1 MITNLLLKRLLFLW
15 VLAFSASVWGQTY
28 TLDLAAQSSAFG
40 TSSTYEAK
48 SGTVSGVKWYTN
60 AASSQ
65 STANVWLGTNNATN
79 RTNLTKL
86 SLGVNNRG
94 GAIATALGIAA
105 TDVGYYAIVG
115 ANAIDN
121 VASIKVKA
129 SATGGTAPETLW
141 CLYTTDGGTTY
152 TVLDSKTSPGT
163 AEQTFTLT
171 STIASAQ
178 YAFVLYSSTFG
189 TYRTPSFKF
198 YAPTC
203 TTSVFSFDSASINKV
218 TGDASFTNTF
228 TTNNTSPTA
237 YSSTNTGVATVNAS
251 SGEVTINGA
260 GTTTISVTQIA
271 DGTHCAVSSSYTLNV
286 SSSTPLL
293 NITGIANNGTVCTNS
308 SAGGV
313 TYTITNSGAS
323 AADEISVTSS
333 DPQFVVSDISSTSIP
348 ANGTAMFKVTFTPT
362 SAGDKSSTITV
373 MSTTAGSNTAT
384 FGLTGKGLN
393 TPPTATTPT
402 STAITASTATLGGNI
417 TIQGCSPITERGIY
431 YSTINNFAM
440 GTGTKVSEEGSF
452 TTGVFTVNAS
462 GLNSSTTYYYK
473 AFATSESGT
482 AYSTQG
488 TFITTAIAAPV
499 ATAATDIAETGFT
512 ANWEAVP
519 GATGYELDVFNK
531 VIGTSPNLVV
541 NPGFEGS
548 NLNDWSFESGM
559 NQVISTSQVKTGT
572 SSLYSTVLATKNLN
586 QAIDV
591 EVGKEY
597 KLKFSYYIDQAST
610 GNGFRVWTTT
620 GATIQLP
627 NASAY
632 FNTKGSWVDVEQTF
646 TATSSILV
654 FNLRLYNGVK
664 IYFDDFELLKT
675 SPSVTE
681 NYVSGYNPKTIIDGF
696 TVISDVTGLNSGT
709 KYYYRV
715 RAKDATSESV
725 NSNVIDVTTLG
736 SITWSDS
743 GWSNEIGPDAA
754 KNAVIDYD
762 YTGTAFE
769 AKSVKVN
776 SGKTLTINSSVTT
789 GDVTNNGAII
799 LNDGASFIQSS
810 TGLYDGSGT
819 FKVNRNTESEA
830 GKYAFWSSPVVN
842 QDMYGIFPTAPEYVM
857 TYNTGSN
864 YYDIVTGA
872 ANASKGIGY
881 SISTPSPAP
890 GAAAFLGAPNNGTFN
905 TTLALD
911 SYKFNLVGNPYPS
924 NLDLTKLLSANS
936 DNIEST
942 IWFWDNKSGPVKTQN
957 GTTAA
962 SNGYA
967 TFNAAGT
974 GVWVPATSVTASEIK
989 SGVTAKIGQ
998 GFIVKAKSSALLFNN
1013 DMRTADGGSNFN
1025 KSTGN
1030 ADEGKYWLTL
1040 TTPYNTKI
1048 TQAITYQNGGS
1059 DRYDDY
1065 DSKARS
1071 NGSDAFYSLA
1081 GAEKVIIQGKAPF
1094 NADDIVVLGNKHFE
1108 NGNFK
1113 IELTK
1118 TEGLFA
1124 EGQAIYLKD
1133 KVTGTETNLQE
1144 GTYLFS
1150 SNAGD
1155 FTDRFEVVYSK
1166 TVLGTNAAAK
1176 STLAVYRNGDDF
1188 VIDSP
1193 SKIAAVEVYDA
1204 SGKLMKSIKSN
1215 GNKETVSNL
1224 SRGVYILKITTAT
1237 ETVSKKIIK

>member
-1 MITNLLLKRLLFLW
+1 MITNLLLKRLLLLW
-15 VLAFSASVWGQTY
+15 VFAFSTTVWGQTY
-28 TLDLAAQSSAFG
+28 FDMSSADYSQNFNG
-40 TSSTYEAK
+40 ITTLPTNFNTVSVLNTGSIPAATKTTSS
-48 SGTVSGVKWYTN
+48 STN
-60 AASSQ
+60 ALAVVASAAAVGIDASS
-65 STANVWLGTNNATN
+65 STKLVFLTTGATDNTTSIATDLNLNFANRTAGNLSFDASTIFNGTGNRVSSLKVYYSLNGTTWTELTGTNLPYVATN
-79 RTNLTKL
+79 
-86 SLGVNNRG
+86 
-94 GAIATALGIAA
+94 
-105 TDVGYYAIVG
+105 
-115 ANAIDN
+115 N
-121 VASIKVKA
+121 VAGS
-129 SATGGTAPETLW
+129 SAINI
-141 CLYTTDGGTTY
+141 
-152 TVLDSKTSPGT
+152 
-163 AEQTFTLT
+163 TLT
-171 STIASAQ
+171 SALNNEANVKFRFYYHNGSGG
-178 YAFVLYSSTFG
+178 STG
-189 TYRTPSFKF
+189 SRPRIGI
-198 YAPTC
+198 
-203 TTSVFSFDSASINKV
+203 DNL
-218 TGDASFTNTF
+218 
-228 TTNNTSPTA
+228 
-237 YSSTNTGVATVNAS
+237 
-251 SGEVTINGA
+251 
-260 GTTTISVTQIA
+260 SVT
-271 DGTHCAVSSSYTLNV
+271 
-286 SSSTPLL
+286 STSFNTTVPNLSISGNL
-293 NITGIANNGTVCTNS
+293 GHGATCENTEATNI
-308 SAGGV
+308 
-313 TYTITNSGAS
+313 TYTITNNGTL
-323 AADEISVTSS
+323 ADGITVTSS

-348 ANGTAMFKVTFTPT
+348 ANGTATFKVTFTPT

-373 MSTTAGSNTAT
+373 TSTTAGSNTAT
-384 FGLTGKGLN
+384 YGLTGKGLN
-393 TPPTATTPT
+393 TPPTVTTPT
-402 STAITASTATLGGNI
+402 SALIAANSATLGGNI

-431 YSTINNFAM
+431 YSTTNNFAE
-440 GTGTKVSEEGSF
+440 GTGTKVPEEGSF

-462 GLNSSTTYYYK
+462 GLNSSTTYYYR

-488 TFITTAIAAPV
+488 TFITTAIASPV

-512 ANWEAVP
+512 ANWEVVA
-519 GATGYELDVFNK
+519 GATSYKLDVYAGAITPIISTETFTGVAGGNASSYLTRTWSGDEGISWTAYKSRIDQVVNNGNPAIALQDATGAYLQSDAINGTLKSISFDLKQAFTGGGGILTLKILSGTGFSEEKIIGNYPYTTSVQTVIAPISPNVTGPFK
-531 VIGTSPNLVV
+531 VILVNNTASRAIIDNLKIERLDVSLIYSI
-541 NPGFEGS
+541 E
-548 NLNDWSFESGM
+548 
-559 NQVISTSQVKTGT
+559 NQ
-572 SSLYSTVLATKNLN
+572 
-586 QAIDV
+586 DV
-591 EVGKEY
+591 ENVT
-597 KLKFSYYIDQAST
+597 SYT
-610 GNGFRVWTTT
+610 
-620 GATIQLP
+620 
-627 NASAY
+627 
-632 FNTKGSWVDVEQTF
+632 
-646 TATSSILV
+646 
-654 FNLRLYNGVK
+654 
-664 IYFDDFELLKT
+664 
-675 SPSVTE
+675 
-681 NYVSGYNPKTIIDGF
+681 VSD
-696 TVISDVTGLNSGT
+696 LNSGT

-736 SITWSDS
+736 SITWGNS

-762 YTGTAFE
+762 YTGAAFE

-776 SGKTLTINSSVTT
+776 SDATLTINSSVTT

-830 GKYAFWSSPVVN
+830 AKYAFWSSPVVN

-857 TYNTGSN
+857 IYNTGSN
-864 YYDIVTGA
+864 YYDIVTGP

-890 GAAAFLGAPNNGTFN
+890 GAAAFLGAPHNGTFN
-905 TTLALD
+905 TVLALD

-974 GVWVPATSVTASEIK
+974 GVWVPATSVSASEVK

-1013 DMRTADGGSNFN
+1013 DMRTADVGSNFN

-1124 EGQAIYLKD
+1124 EGQAIYLRD

-1144 GTYLFS
+1144 GTYLFA

-1193 SKIAAVEVYDA
+1193 SKIVAVEVYDA
-1204 SGKLMKSIKSN
+1204 SGKLMKSFKSN
-1215 GNKETVSNL
+1215 SNKETVSNL

-1237 ETVSKKIIK
+1237 ETVSKKVIK

>member
-1 MITNLLLKRLLFLW
+1 MITNLLLKRLLLLW
-15 VLAFSASVWGQTY
+15 VFAFSASLWGQTTTFFNFTGTSGYLATPAAGWTSVGTEGGGYLKLSPGSVTSPIYAASNDVVFKYDIGSFNSGTGTNTKLIVLNSADVVIREY
-28 TLDLAAQSSAFG
+28 TLY
-40 TSSTYEAK
+40 ST
-48 SGTVSGVKWYTN
+48 
-60 AASSQ
+60 
-65 STANVWLGTNNATN
+65 
-79 RTNLTKL
+79 
-86 SLGVNNRG
+86 
-94 GAIATALGIAA
+94 
-105 TDVGYYAIVG
+105 
-115 ANAIDN
+115 
-121 VASIKVKA
+121 
-129 SATGGTAPETLW
+129 TGGGT
-141 CLYTTDGGTTY
+141 YTKGQTVNVGSVSSNFKIKIQGLGDGTT
-152 TVLDSKTSPGT
+152 VRGT
-163 AEQTFTLT
+163 RMQN
-171 STIASAQ
+171 
-178 YAFVLYSSTFG
+178 YSLVG
-189 TYRTPSFKF
+189 VV
-198 YAPTC
+198 APTC
-203 TTSVFSFDSASINKV
+203 ATSVFSFDSASVNKV
-218 TGDASFTNTF
+218 TGDAAFTNTF
-228 TTNNTSPTA
+228 TTNNTSPTV
-237 YSSTNTGVATVNAS
+237 YSSNNTGVATVNAS
-251 SGEVTINGA
+251 TGEVSVGTA
-260 GTTTISVTQIA
+260 GNATISVTQIA

-286 SSSTPLL
+286 SSSTPLV
-293 NITGIANNGTVCTNS
+293 NITGIANNGSVCANS
-308 SAGGV
+308 SDDGV

-323 AADEISVTSS
+323 AADGITVSSS

-348 ANGTAMFKVTFTPT
+348 TNGTATFKVTFTPT

-373 MSTTAGSNTAT
+373 TSTTAGSNTAT
-384 FGLTGKGLN
+384 YGLTGKGLN
-393 TPPTATTPT
+393 TPPTVTTPT

-431 YSTINNFAM
+431 YSTINNFAE

-499 ATAATDIAETGFT
+499 ATAATDISETGFT
-512 ANWEAVP
+512 ANWEAVA
-519 GATGYELDVFNK
+519 GATGYELEVSKSPTF
-531 VIGTSPNLVV
+531 GTFTSAIATE
-541 NPGFEGS
+541 GFETGLISSYQTGNITLSSGVWAVTNVYRGTTGVKSGS
-548 NLNDWSFESGM
+548 YSAQLQSA
-559 NQVISTSQVKTGT
+559 TGSALVSPLFT
-572 SSLYSTVLATKNLN
+572 AGVSSLSFWVSSGSGGALQVNYSTDGGLTWLAAPNSPFTGLGTTVVQKTVVLNTVVPTMIQIKRTAAT
-586 QAIDV
+586 V
-591 EVGKEY
+591 
-597 KLKFSYYIDQAST
+597 YIDDIEINYGSST
-610 GNGFRVWTTT
+610 
-620 GATIQLP
+620 P
-627 NASAY
+627 
-632 FNTKGSWVDVEQTF
+632 
-646 TATSSILV
+646 
-654 FNLRLYNGVK
+654 
-664 IYFDDFELLKT
+664 DF
-675 SPSVTE
+675 VA
-681 NYVSGYNPKTIIDGF
+681 GYNPKIITDGS
-696 TVISDVTGLNSGT
+696 TVTSNVTGLNTGT

-736 SITWSDS
+736 SITWGNS

-762 YTGTAFE
+762 YAGTAFE

-776 SGKTLTINSSVTT
+776 LGKTLTINSSVTT

-830 GKYAFWSSPVVN
+830 AKYAFWSSPVVN

-857 TYNTGSN
+857 IYNTGSN
-864 YYDIVTGA
+864 YYDIVTGP

-890 GAAAFLGAPNNGTFN
+890 GAAAFLGAPHNGTFN
-905 TTLALD
+905 TVLALD

-974 GVWVPATSVTASEIK
+974 GVWVPATSVSASEVK

-1013 DMRTADGGSNFN
+1013 DMRTADVGSNFN

-1124 EGQAIYLKD
+1124 EGQAIYLRD

-1144 GTYLFS
+1144 GTYLFA

-1193 SKIAAVEVYDA
+1193 SKIVAVEVYDA
-1204 SGKLMKSIKSN
+1204 SGKLMKSFKSN
-1215 GNKETVSNL
+1215 SNKETVSNL

-1237 ETVSKKIIK
+1237 ETVSKKVIK

>member
-1 MITNLLLKRLLFLW
+1 MKTNLFLRRLLLLW
-15 VLAFSASVWGQTY
+15 VFAFSASVWGQTY
-28 TLDLAAQSSAFG
+28 FDMSSADYSQNFNG
-40 TSSTYEAK
+40 ITTLPTNFN
-48 SGTVSGVKWYTN
+48 TVSVLNTG
-60 AASSQ
+60 S
-65 STANVWLGTNNATN
+65 
-79 RTNLTKL
+79 
-86 SLGVNNRG
+86 
-94 GAIATALGIAA
+94 IPAA
-105 TDVGYYAIVG
+105 T
-115 ANAIDN
+115 
-121 VASIKVKA
+121 K
-129 SATGGTAPETLW
+129 
-141 CLYTTDGGTTY
+141 
-152 TVLDSKTSPGT
+152 
-163 AEQTFTLT
+163 
-171 STIASAQ
+171 
-178 YAFVLYSSTFG
+178 
-189 TYRTPSFKF
+189 
-198 YAPTC
+198 
-203 TTSVFSFDSASINKV
+203 TTS
-218 TGDASFTNTF
+218 
-228 TTNNTSPTA
+228 
-237 YSSTNTGVATVNAS
+237 SSTNTLAVVASA
-251 SGEVTINGA
+251 A
-260 GTTTISVTQIA
+260 
-271 DGTHCAVSSSYTLNV
+271 AVGIDA
-286 SSSTPLL
+286 SSSTKLVFLTTGATDNTTSIATDLNLNFANRTAGNLSFDASTIFNGTGNRVSSLKVYYSLNGTTWTELTGTNLPYVATNNVAGSSAI
-293 NITGIANNGTVCTNS
+293 NITLPSALNNEANVKFRFYYHNGSGGSTGSRPRIGIDNLSVTSTSFNTTVPNLSISGNLGHGATCENTEATNI
-308 SAGGV
+308 
-313 TYTITNSGAS
+313 TYTITNNGTL
-323 AADEISVTSS
+323 ADGITVTSS

-348 ANGTAMFKVTFTPT
+348 ANGTATFKVTFTPT

-373 MSTTAGSNTAT
+373 TSTTAGSNTAT
-384 FGLTGKGLN
+384 YGLTGKGLN
-393 TPPTATTPT
+393 TPPTVTTPT

-431 YSTINNFAM
+431 YSTTNNFAE
-440 GTGTKVSEEGSF
+440 GTGTKLSEEGSF

-488 TFITTAIAAPV
+488 TFITTAIAATV

-512 ANWEAVP
+512 ANWEAVA

-531 VIGTSPNLVV
+531 VIGISPNLVV
-541 NPGFEGS
+541 NPGFESS

-572 SSLYSTVLATKNLN
+572 SSLYSTVLATKNLS

-620 GATIQLP
+620 GGTIQLP
-627 NASAY
+627 SSSTY
-632 FNTKGSWVDVEQTF
+632 FNTKGSWVDIEETF
-646 TATSSILV
+646 TANSSILV
-654 FNLRLYNGVK
+654 LNLRLYSGVK

-681 NYVSGYNPKTIIDGF
+681 NYVSGYNPKTITDGS

-736 SITWSDS
+736 SITWGNS

-762 YTGTAFE
+762 YTGAAFK
-769 AKSVKVN
+769 ANSVKVN
-776 SGKTLTINSSVTT
+776 LGKTLTINSSVTT
-789 GDVTNNGAII
+789 GDVTNNGSII
-799 LNDGASFIQSS
+799 LNDGASFFQT
-810 TGLYDGSGT
+810 TGAKYEGSGT
-819 FKVNRNTESEA
+819 FTVDRNTSSA
-830 GKYAFWSSPVVN
+830 KDKYAFWSSPVADQN
-842 QDMYGIFPTAPEYVM
+842 MYGLFGINKPAFVM
-857 TYNTGSN
+857 TYNTATN
-864 YYDIVTGA
+864 FYDTVDQSATAARGVGYSIKTPDNTGA
-872 ANASKGIGY
+872 A
-881 SISTPSPAP
+881 
-890 GAAAFLGAPNNGTFN
+890 FVGAPNNGTF
-905 TTLALD
+905 TTPLSLLGD
-911 SYKFNLVGNPYPS
+911 KYNLVGNPYPS
-924 NLDLTKLLSANS
+924 NLDLTKFLN
-936 DNIEST
+936 DNITNIEST
-942 IWFWDNKSGPVKTQN
+942 LWFWDNTSGPVKTQN

-967 TFNAAGT
+967 TFNAAGSGT
-974 GVWVPATSVTASEIK
+974 WVKATSASATNAPD
-989 SGVTAKIGQ
+989 GATAKIGQ
-998 GFIVKAKSSALLFNN
+998 GFIVKATTTNTLLFNN
-1013 DMRTADGGSNFN
+1013 DMRVADTGNNFN
-1025 KSTGN
+1025 RSSGKT
-1030 ADEGKYWLTL
+1030 DEGKYWLTL
-1040 TTPYNTKI
+1040 TTPYNTRI

-1059 DRYDDY
+1059 NSYDAY
-1065 DSKARS
+1065 DSKALS
-1071 NGSDAFYSLA
+1071 SGSDAFYSFA

-1094 NADDIVVLGNKHFE
+1094 SADDVVVLGNKHFE

-1124 EGQAIYLKD
+1124 EGQAIYLRD

-1144 GTYLFS
+1144 GTYSFS

-1176 STLAVYRNGDDF
+1176 STIAVYRNGDDF

-1193 SKIAAVEVYDA
+1193 SKIASVEVYDA
-1204 SGKLMKSIKSN
+1204 SGKLMKSLKSN